1 MSGKRRPA
9 ALTPGAGIHVLSP
22 SGPVDPKPF
31 ERGRA
36 RLAHLF
42 DEQSWSASEA
52 LFARSGYFAGDDAT
66 RIRALH
72 DAFADRDSAVIWC
85 ARGGYGLTR
94 IISKLDAK
102 LLARHPKCIV
112 GFSDVTALLAW
123 AYSQAD
129 LCGLHAPVV
138 TQSGT
143 VHPADL
149 EATREWLQGDV
160 PAPLEAESD
169 AVSVIN
175 GGTVEGPLFAA
186 NLEVLRS
193 LIGTP
198 FLPDLRGHILA
209 IEEVGEAPYRIDR
222 SLTQLIASGAL
233 RGVVGVVVGQLT
245 ACDDPKGEGDRPGA
259 PQVVIERLTRLGVP
273 VFTGAPFGHA
283 SDRNFPLPIGAR
295 VRMDADNATLLFLEP
310 LCA

>member
-1 MSGKRRPA
+1 MSGKRRPV

-22 SGPVDPKPF
+22 SGPVDPKRF

-42 DEQSWSASEA
+42 DQQAWSASES
-52 LFARSGYFAGDDAT
+52 LFARSGYFAGDDAI

-72 DAFADRDSAVIWC
+72 EAFSDDSSVIWC

-94 IISKLDAK
+94 IINKLDAK
-102 LLARHPKCIV
+102 LLSRKPKCIV

-123 AYSQAD
+123 AYARAD
-129 LCGLHAPVV
+129 ICGLHGPVV

-149 EATREWLQGDV
+149 EATKEWLVGEV

-175 GGTVEGPLFAA
+175 GGSVEGPLFAA

-233 RGVVGVVVGQLT
+233 RGVAGVVVGQLT
-245 ACDDPKGEGDRPGA
+245 ACDDPKGEGDRPSA
-259 PQVVIERLTRLGVP
+259 AQVVVERLTRLGVP

-283 SDRNFPLPIGAR
+283 SARNFPLPIGAR
-295 VRMDADNATLLFLEP
+295 VRLDADNATLLFLEP